1 MTRTS
6 AEDAIGREQS
16 QPMKGA
22 QAVVYRTGEV
32 GLPMAFESHM
42 MLPRAMDAGYAAVEF
57 GVCPAGF

>member
-1 MTRTS
+1 
-6 AEDAIGREQS
+6 
-16 QPMKGA
+16 MKGA